1 MQIGS
6 NNIIYI
12 VIKMYTLCC
21 PVKTVHN
28 NLKKRTG
35 NVKFHKGTVSKTS
48 SNHMQVDMISVYL
61 IQVCEQCLNITDG
74 FTGQIQLRINSV

>member
-6 NNIIYI
+6 YNIIYI

-28 NLKKRTG
+28 NLEIRTG
-35 NVKFHKGTVSKTS
+35 KVKFHKGTVSKTS
-48 SNHMQVDMISVYL
+48 SNHMQVDVI
-61 IQVCEQCLNITDG
+61 
-74 FTGQIQLRINSV
+74 